1 MVSRPSPAVR
11 EKALEAVRL
20 RREGL
25 KLREI
30 GEQLGGLTR
39 ERARQL
45 VLAGQRLEVAAR
57 ARAKRKGV
65 EA

>member
-1 MVSRPSPAVR
+1 MVSRPSPAVQ
-11 EKALEAVRL
+11 EKALEALRL

>member
-11 EKALEAVRL
+11 EKAIEALRL

>member
-1 MVSRPSPAVR
+1 MASRPSPAVR
-11 EKALEAVRL
+11 AKALEALRL

-30 GEQLGGLTR
+30 GDQLGGLTR

-45 VLAGQRLEVAAR
+45 VLAGQRLEAAAR
-57 ARAKRKGV
+57 AQAKRKGV